1 MISNRTNGTAVPM
14 FASFGIFNYRL
25 FWIGALVSNV
35 GGWMFSTAH
44 QWMVLTELTDH
55 SATALGY
62 VTALTFAPMALLAPV
77 AGALTDRF
85 DRRKMLLTTQSLLA
99 VNAFVVW
106 ALYASGVMTLGL
118 AFVFATLSGVIQA
131 FDMPA
136 RQTFVSEMVPRHLIP
151 NAIGLNSA
159 QFNAARLVGPGVAGL
174 VIAGF
179 GVGPALLI
187 NGISFA
193 AVLAG
198 LLLMRP
204 DELLRSPKVR
214 ERNAII
220 GGIRYVAGRPD
231 IIAVMVVVATLS
243 MFGMQFPLTNAL
255 MATTEFGKGAGEF
268 GILGSAMAV
277 GTFAAALL
285 AAKRARPRFRTTLLA
300 LAGFAV
306 TMALAASAPTYTTYM
321 LLLVPMG
328 LCAITVLTNC
338 NAMVQ
343 MTTDP
348 QFRGRALSV
357 YLAVNMGGSPI
368 GSLVLGRVCDVW
380 GARAGLALGAAM
392 TGLVALGV
400 AVWMMRRDGI
410 ELRLDR
416 YWPPQL
422 GVRNR
427 AVEEALG
434 IEGTPA
440 EPGAGAHA

>member
-1 MISNRTNGTAVPM
+1 M

-25 FWIGALVSNV
+25 FWLGALVSNV

-62 VTALTFAPMALLAPV
+62 VTALTFAPMALLAPL

-85 DRRKMLLTTQSLLA
+85 DRRRMLLTTQSLLA
-99 VNAFVVW
+99 LNAFVVW
-106 ALYASGVMTLGL
+106 GLYASGMMTLTL
-118 AFVFATLSGVIQA
+118 AFVFAAVGGTIQA

-136 RQTFVSEMVPRHLIP
+136 RQTFVSEMVPQHLIP

-159 QFNAARLVGPGVAGL
+159 QFNAARLVGPGIAGL

-179 GVGPALLI
+179 GVGPALLV

-193 AVLAG
+193 AVLGG
-198 LLLMRP
+198 LALMRP
-204 DELLRSPKVR
+204 GELLTSPKSR
-214 ERNAII
+214 ERGAIVQ
-220 GGIRYVAGRPD
+220 GIRYVAGRPD
-231 IIAVMVVVATLS
+231 ILVVMVVVMALS

-285 AAKRARPRFRTTLLA
+285 AAKRVRPRFRTMLVA
-300 LAGFAV
+300 LAGFAISMLV
-306 TMALAASAPTYTTYM
+306 ASMAPNYTTYM
-321 LLLVPMG
+321 IMLVPMG

-343 MTTDP
+343 MNADP
-348 QFRGRALSV
+348 AFRGRALSV

-368 GSLVLGRVCDVW
+368 GALVIGWICEVW
-380 GARAGLALGAAM
+380 GARAGLGVGALA
-392 TGLVALGV
+392 TGLVCLAV
-400 AVWMMRRDGI
+400 AGWMMRRDGI
-410 ELRLDR
+410 EVRLER
-416 YWPPQL
+416 SWPL
-422 GVRNR
+422 ALDVRNR
-427 AVEEALG
+427 AVEQRMLAL
-434 IEGTPA
+434 EGTSS
-440 EPGAGAHA
+440 EPGAGTHA